1 MLTTRH
7 VIRVEPS
14 RRQQWLLIAGHLLLC
29 VLLWDGLQGGYA
41 ITFGLILSLSLAY
54 SLYLARRCRFEL
66 TLHGPRVQWQAT
78 RYTLGAGSRIG
89 AGFLWLDLEGAR
101 PCRLWIFVDSVATG
115 DYRCL
120 ARHINLL
127 QNM

>member
-14 RRQQWLLIAGHLLLC
+14 LRQQWLLIASHLLLC
-29 VLLWDGLQGGYA
+29 VLLWDSLQGGYA
-41 ITFGLILSLSLAY
+41 CFLGLFVALSLGY
-54 SLYLARRCRFEL
+54 SLYRARRCRFEFEL
-66 TLHGPRVQWQAT
+66 QGHHVEWQAARYALGPR
-78 RYTLGAGSRIG
+78 SRIG

-101 PCRLWIFVDSVATG
+101 PCRLWIFVDSVATV

-127 QNM
+127 RNS